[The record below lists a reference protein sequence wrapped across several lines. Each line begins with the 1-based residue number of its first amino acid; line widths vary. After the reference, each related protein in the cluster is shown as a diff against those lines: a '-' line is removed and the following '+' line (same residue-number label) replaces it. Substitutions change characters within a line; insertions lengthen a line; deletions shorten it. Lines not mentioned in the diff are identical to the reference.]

1 MRKLLVTRRTVPLDR
16 SDEYA
21 EAWRLV
27 VQAAAALPGRAWL
40 FRRAGHD
47 DQYVEFI
54 EWQDEAAAGDAEV
67 LLAVRRELDGLG
79 FGHTDELEE
88 ATP

>member
-16 SDEYA
+16 ADEYA
-21 EAWRLV
+21 DAWQLV
-27 VQAAAALPGRAWL
+27 VRAAAALPGRAWL

-54 EWQDEAAAGDAEV
+54 EWQDEPSFADAEV
-67 LLAVRRELDGLG
+67 ILALLRELDAYGN
-79 FGHTDELEE
+79 GHTDELEE
-88 ATP
+88 ALP

>member
-16 SDEYA
+16 SDEYMETWQLVARAA
-21 EAWRLV
+21 E
-27 VQAAAALPGRAWL
+27 ALPGRAWL

-54 EWQDEAAAGDAEV
+54 EWQDDPAAGDVEI
-67 LLAVRRELDGLG
+67 LLAVRRELDGVG
-79 FGHTDELEE
+79 SGHTDELEE
-88 ATP
+88 AQP